1 MSKKW
6 VSTRFA
12 SPTQDFDLDSL
23 VRRLRRGFF
32 IALAS
37 AAAVVLIVVA
47 INPFKAEEEKAP
59 RPMTTKFIKREPRLT
74 KPLELRKIPQ
84 PKRQLARRE
93 VQLAQARMD
102 QVQATASFNTR
113 SLIAGVG
120 GSGIRLSGQSTFSTM
135 SGMTIEPK
143 LTAADVTS
151 TRTSEYKID
160 MGLEMLDV
168 NNMDTGRYRAIIV
181 QDATDKQAIKG
192 FVKLAQVMSSRA
204 LAGGTSGYGTVEIK
218 VKTID
223 RICDVINEYTGLKAE
238 FLGLITFDDPRLLEV
253 PVIVEPR
260 GTPNETEMANLAHYL
275 MSGGFM
281 FAHIN
286 GKYAEALEKY
296 GGIVYGKDFWS
307 ERLPEDHLVYTSFFD
322 LSGGMPFG
330 YNPSLGQG
338 KLGVKPWNYLLGYYI
353 QGRLVSIMPGDG
365 GWGWQNDER
374 GGDSTRQLQMAVNII
389 IYALTQ
395 EGSIT
400 QRLMQ
405 MVN

>member
-12 SPTQDFDLDSL
+12 SPTQDFDLDTL
-23 VRRLRRGFF
+23 ARRLRRGFA
-32 IALAS
+32 IALAF
-37 AAAVVLIVVA
+37 AVALLLVIVA
-47 INPFKAEEEKAP
+47 INPFEEAEKKAP
-59 RPMTTKFIKREPRLT
+59 RPLTTKFIKREPRLT

-135 SGMTIEPK
+135 STMTLEPK
-143 LTAADVTS
+143 LAAAAVTS
-151 TRTSEYKID
+151 TRASEHKID
-160 MGLEMLDV
+160 MALEMLDV

-192 FVKLAQVMSSRA
+192 FVKFAQVVSSRA
-204 LAGGTSGYGTVEIK
+204 LAGNAGLNVQ
-218 VKTID
+218 TID
-223 RICDVINEYTGLKAE
+223 RLRDVVNEYTGLKAE
-238 FLGLITFDDPRLLEV
+238 FLGRVSFDDPRLMEV
-253 PVIVEPR
+253 PIILPY
-260 GTPNETEMANLAHYL
+260 GSPNETEMANLAQYL
-275 MSGGFM
+275 MSGGFT
-281 FAHIN
+281 FSGIY
-286 GKYAEALEKY
+286 GEALEKY
-296 GGIVYGKDFWS
+296 GGLVRGKDFWS
-307 ERLPEDHLVYTSFFD
+307 ERLPEDHPVYTAFFD
-322 LSGGMPFG
+322 ISGGMPFG
-330 YNPSLGQG
+330 YPSSTGG
-338 KLGVKPWNYLLGYYI
+338 KSSVRPWNYLRGHYI
-353 QGRLVSIMPGDG
+353 KGRLASVTPGDG
-365 GWGWQNDER
+365 GWGWENEIS
-374 GGDSTRQLQMAVNII
+374 GGDSTRQLQLAVNII

>member
-1 MSKKW
+1 MSEKW

-12 SPTQDFDLDSL
+12 SPTQDFELDSL

-37 AAAVVLIVVA
+37 AVALLLIVVA
-47 INPFKAEEEKAP
+47 INPFKEAEKKTP
-59 RPMTTKFIKREPRLT
+59 RPLTTKFIKREPRLT

-113 SLIAGVG
+113 SLIAGVS
-120 GSGIRLSGQSTFSTM
+120 GSGIHLSGQSAFSPTAT
-135 SGMTIEPK
+135 MTIEPK
-143 LTAADVTS
+143 LTAAAVTS
-151 TRTSEYKID
+151 TRTSEHKID

-192 FVKLAQVMSSRA
+192 FVKIASVVSGRA
-204 LAGGTSGYGTVEIK
+204 LAGNAGLNVQRL
-218 VKTID
+218 D
-223 RICDVINEYTGLKAE
+223 RLRDVINEYTGLKAE
-238 FLGLITFDDPRLLEV
+238 FLGRVTFDDPRLMEV
-253 PVIVEPR
+253 PIIYPY
-260 GTPNETEMANLAHYL
+260 GGPNEAEMANMAQYL
-275 MSGGFM
+275 MSGGFT
-281 FAHIN
+281 FGGIY
-286 GKYAEALEKY
+286 GEALEKY
-296 GGIVYGKDFWS
+296 GGLIRGRDFWS
-307 ERLPEDHLVYTSFFD
+307 ERLPEDHPVYTTFFD
-322 LSGGMPFG
+322 LDGGMPFG
-330 YNPSLGQG
+330 YPPSMGQG
-338 KLGVKPWNYLLGYYI
+338 KLGVRPWNYLMGHYI
-353 QGRLVSIMPGDG
+353 KGRLASITPGDG
-365 GWGWQNDER
+365 GWGWENEVM
-374 GGDSTRQLQMAVNII
+374 GGDSTRQLQLAVNII

>member
-37 AAAVVLIVVA
+37 AVALLFIVVA
-47 INPFKAEEEKAP
+47 INPFKEDEKKTP
-59 RPMTTKFIKREPRLT
+59 RPLTTKFIKREPRLT

-120 GSGIRLSGQSTFSTM
+120 GSGIRLSGQSAFSPT
-135 SGMTIEPK
+135 GTMTIEPK
-143 LTAADVTS
+143 LTAAAVTS
-151 TRTSEYKID
+151 TRTSEHKID

-192 FVKLAQVMSSRA
+192 FVKMAQVMSSRA
-204 LAGGTSGYGTVEIK
+204 LAGGTSGYGTVTLR

-223 RICDVINEYTGLKAE
+223 RIRDVLNEYTGLKAE
-238 FLGLITFDDPRLLEV
+238 FLGFITFDDPRLMEV
-253 PVIVEPR
+253 PIILPQ
-260 GTPNETEMANLAHYL
+260 GAPNEAEMANLAQYL
-275 MSGGFM
+275 MSGGFT
-281 FAHIN
+281 FSGIY
-286 GKYAEALEKY
+286 GEALEKY
-296 GGIVYGKDFWS
+296 GGLVRGKDFWT
-307 ERLPEDHLVYTSFFD
+307 ERLPEDHPVYTSFFD
-322 LSGGMPFG
+322 LSGGVPFG
-330 YNPSLGQG
+330 YPPSLGQG
-338 KLGVKPWNYLLGYYI
+338 KSGVRTWNYLRGHYI
-353 QGRLVSIMPGDG
+353 KGRLASVEPGDTG
-365 GWGWQNDER
+365 GWGWENDQR
-374 GGDSTRQLQMAVNII
+374 GGDSTRQLQLAVNII

>member
-1 MSKKW
+1 MSEKW
-6 VSTRFA
+6 VSKRFA

-23 VRRLRRGFF
+23 VRRLRRGFA

-37 AAAVVLIVVA
+37 AVALLLIVVA
-47 INPFKAEEEKAP
+47 INPFKEAEKKAP
-59 RPMTTKFIKREPRLT
+59 RPLTTKFIKREPRLT

-113 SLIAGVG
+113 SLIAGVS
-120 GSGIRLSGQSTFSTM
+120 GSGIRLSGQSAFSPTAT
-135 SGMTIEPK
+135 MTIEPK
-143 LTAADVTS
+143 LTAAAVTS
-151 TRTSEYKID
+151 TRTSEHKID

-192 FVKLAQVMSSRA
+192 FVKLAAVVSGRA
-204 LAGGTSGYGTVEIK
+204 LAGEAGLNVQTL
-218 VKTID
+218 D
-223 RICDVINEYTGLKAE
+223 RLRDVINEYTGLKAE
-238 FLGLITFDDPRLLEV
+238 FLGRVTFDDPRLMEIPIIL
-253 PVIVEPR
+253 PY
-260 GTPNETEMANLAHYL
+260 GSPNETEMANYAQYL
-275 MSGGFM
+275 ISGGFT
-281 FAHIN
+281 FSGLH
-286 GKYAEALEKY
+286 GEALEKY
-296 GGIVYGKDFWS
+296 GGLVRGKDFWS
-307 ERLPEDHLVYTSFFD
+307 ERLPEDHPVYTAFFD

-330 YNPSLGQG
+330 YSPSLGQG
-338 KLGVKPWNYLLGYYI
+338 KAGVRTWNYLTGHYI
-353 QGRLVSIMPGDG
+353 KGRLASTTAGDTG
-365 GWGWQNDER
+365 GWGWHNDTR
-374 GGDSTRQLQMAVNII
+374 GGDSTRQLQLAVNII

>member
-12 SPTQDFDLDSL
+12 SPTHDFDLDSL

-37 AAAVVLIVVA
+37 AVALLLVIVA
-47 INPFKAEEEKAP
+47 INPFEEAEKKAP
-59 RPMTTKFIKREPRLT
+59 RPLTTKFIKREPRLT

-120 GSGIRLSGQSTFSTM
+120 GSGIRLSGQSTFSTTNT
-135 SGMTIEPK
+135 MTLEPK
-143 LTAADVTS
+143 LTAAAVTS
-151 TRTSEYKID
+151 ARTSEHKID

-192 FVKLAQVMSSRA
+192 FVKLASVVSGRA
-204 LAGGTSGYGTVEIK
+204 LAGNAGLNVQTL
-218 VKTID
+218 D
-223 RICDVINEYTGLKAE
+223 RLRDVINEYTGLKAE
-238 FLGLITFDDPRLLEV
+238 FLGHVTFDDPRLMEIPIIYPYGSL
-253 PVIVEPR
+253 
-260 GTPNETEMANLAHYL
+260 NETEMANYAQYL
-275 MSGGFM
+275 MSGGFT
-281 FAHIN
+281 FTGLH
-286 GKYAEALEKY
+286 GEALEKY
-296 GGIVYGKDFWS
+296 GGLIHGKDFWS
-307 ERLPEDHLVYTSFFD
+307 ERLPEDHPVYTAFFD
-322 LSGGMPFG
+322 MSGGMPRG
-330 YNPSLGQG
+330 YPPSMGQG
-338 KLGVKPWNYLLGYYI
+338 KAGVRPWNYLRGYYI
-353 QGRLVSIMPGDG
+353 KGRLASVTPGDG
-365 GWGWQNDER
+365 GWGWQNETW
-374 GGDSTRQLQMAVNII
+374 GGDSTRQLQLAVNII

>member
-12 SPTQDFDLDSL
+12 SPTQDFDLDTL
-23 VRRLRRGFF
+23 ARRLRRGFA
-32 IALAS
+32 IALAF
-37 AAAVVLIVVA
+37 AVALLLVIVA
-47 INPFKAEEEKAP
+47 INPFEAAEKKAP
-59 RPMTTKFIKREPRLT
+59 RPLTTKFIKREPRLT

-120 GSGIRLSGQSTFSTM
+120 GSGIRLSGQSTFSPTGTM
-135 SGMTIEPK
+135 TLEPK
-143 LTAADVTS
+143 LAAAAVTS
-151 TRTSEYKID
+151 TRASEHKID
-160 MGLEMLDV
+160 MALEMLDV

-192 FVKLAQVMSSRA
+192 FVKFAQVVSSRA
-204 LAGGTSGYGTVEIK
+204 LAGNAGLNVQ
-218 VKTID
+218 TID
-223 RICDVINEYTGLKAE
+223 RLRDVVNEYTGLKAE
-238 FLGLITFDDPRLLEV
+238 FLGRVSFDDPRLMEV
-253 PVIVEPR
+253 PIILPY
-260 GTPNETEMANLAHYL
+260 GSPNETEMANLAQYL
-275 MSGGFM
+275 MSGGFT
-281 FAHIN
+281 FSGIY
-286 GKYAEALEKY
+286 GEALEKY
-296 GGIVYGKDFWS
+296 GGLVRGKDFWS
-307 ERLPEDHLVYTSFFD
+307 ERLPEDHPVYTAFFD
-322 LSGGMPFG
+322 ISGGMPFG
-330 YNPSLGQG
+330 YPSSTGG
-338 KLGVKPWNYLLGYYI
+338 KSSVRPWNYLRGHYI
-353 QGRLVSIMPGDG
+353 KGRLASVTPGDG
-365 GWGWQNDER
+365 GWGWENEIS
-374 GGDSTRQLQMAVNII
+374 GGDSTRQLQLAVNII

>member
-12 SPTQDFDLDSL
+12 SPTQDFDLDTL
-23 VRRLRRGFF
+23 ARRLRRGFA
-32 IALAS
+32 IALAF
-37 AAAVVLIVVA
+37 AVALLLVIVA
-47 INPFKAEEEKAP
+47 INPFEEAEKKAP
-59 RPMTTKFIKREPRLT
+59 RPLTTKFIKREPRLT

-120 GSGIRLSGQSTFSTM
+120 GSGIRLSGQSTFSTTNT
-135 SGMTIEPK
+135 MTLEPK
-143 LTAADVTS
+143 LAAAAVTS
-151 TRTSEYKID
+151 TRASEHKID
-160 MGLEMLDV
+160 MALEMLDV

-192 FVKLAQVMSSRA
+192 FVKLAQVVSSRA
-204 LAGGTSGYGTVEIK
+204 LAGNSGLN

-223 RICDVINEYTGLKAE
+223 RLRDVVNEYTGLKAE
-238 FLGLITFDDPRLLEV
+238 FLGFVSFDDPRLMEIPIIL
-253 PVIVEPR
+253 PY
-260 GTPNETEMANLAHYL
+260 GSPNETEMVNLAQYL
-275 MSGGFM
+275 MSGGFT
-281 FAHIN
+281 FN
-286 GKYAEALEKY
+286 GIYEQALEKY
-296 GGIVYGKDFWS
+296 GGLIRGKDFWS
-307 ERLPEDHLVYTSFFD
+307 ERLPEDHPVYTAFFD
-322 LSGGMPFG
+322 ISGGMPFG
-330 YNPSLGQG
+330 YPPSMGQG
-338 KLGVKPWNYLLGYYI
+338 KAGVRPWNYLRGHYI
-353 QGRLVSIMPGDG
+353 KGRLASVTPGDG
-365 GWGWQNDER
+365 GWGWQNDLYS
-374 GGDSTRQLQMAVNII
+374 GDSTRQLQLAVNII

>member
-32 IALAS
+32 IALGS
-37 AAAVVLIVVA
+37 AVALLLIVIV
-47 INPFKAEEEKAP
+47 INPFQEDEKKAP
-59 RPMTTKFIKREPRLT
+59 RPLTTKFIKREPRLT

-113 SLIAGVG
+113 SLIAGVS

-143 LTAADVTS
+143 LTAAAVTS
-151 TRTSEYKID
+151 TRTSEHKID

-192 FVKLAQVMSSRA
+192 FLKFAQVASSRA
-204 LAGGTSGYGTVEIK
+204 LAGSSGLNVR
-218 VKTID
+218 TID
-223 RICDVINEYTGLKAE
+223 RLRDVVNEYTGLKAE
-238 FLGLITFDDPRLLEV
+238 FLGRVTFDDPRLMEIPIIL
-253 PVIVEPR
+253 PY
-260 GTPNETEMANLAHYL
+260 GGPNETEMANLAQYL
-275 MSGGFM
+275 MSGGFT
-281 FAHIN
+281 F
-286 GKYAEALEKY
+286 GGLYGEALEKY
-296 GGIVYGKDFWS
+296 GGLVRGKDFWS
-307 ERLPEDHLVYTSFFD
+307 ERLPEDHPVYTTFFD

-330 YNPSLGQG
+330 YPPSMGQG
-338 KLGVKPWNYLLGYYI
+338 KAGIRTWNYLMGHYI
-353 QGRLVSIMPGDG
+353 KGRLAGITPGDTG
-365 GWGWQNDER
+365 GWGWENDR
-374 GGDSTRQLQMAVNII
+374 YSGDSTRQLQLAVNII

>member
-1 MSKKW
+1 MNEKW
-6 VSTRFA
+6 GSTRFA
-12 SPTQDFDLDSL
+12 SPTQDFELDSL
-23 VRRLRRGFF
+23 VRRLRRGFV

-37 AAAVVLIVVA
+37 AAALLLIVVA
-47 INPFKAEEEKAP
+47 INPFQEGEKKTP
-59 RPMTTKFIKREPRLT
+59 RPLTTKFIKREPRLT

-113 SLIAGVG
+113 SLIAGVS
-120 GSGIRLSGQSTFSTM
+120 GSGIRLSGQSAFSAT

-143 LTAADVTS
+143 LTAAAVTS
-151 TRTSEYKID
+151 TRTSEHKID

-168 NNMDTGRYRAIIV
+168 DNMDTGRYRAIIV

-204 LAGGTSGYGTVEIK
+204 LAGGTSGYGTVTLR

-223 RICDVINEYTGLKAE
+223 RLRDVLNEYTGLKAE
-238 FLGLITFDDPRLLEV
+238 FLGFITFDDPRLLEV
-253 PVIVEPR
+253 PVLVEPQ
-260 GTPNETEMANLAHYL
+260 GTPNDTEMANLAEYL
-275 MSGGFM
+275 MAGGFT
-281 FAHIN
+281 FN
-286 GKYAEALEKY
+286 GIYEEALEKY
-296 GGIVYGKDFWS
+296 GGLVRGKDFWS
-307 ERLPEDHLVYTSFFD
+307 ERLPENHPVYTSFFD
-322 LSGGMPFG
+322 LSGGVPFG
-330 YNPSLGQG
+330 YPPSLGQG
-338 KLGVKPWNYLLGYYI
+338 KSGVRTWNYLRGHYI
-353 QGRLVSIMPGDG
+353 KGRLASVTPGDTG
-365 GWGWQNDER
+365 GWGWENDQR
-374 GGDSTRQLQMAVNII
+374 GGDSTRQLQLAVNII

>member
-1 MSKKW
+1 MQINKKW

-12 SPTQDFDLDSL
+12 SPAQDFDPNNL
-23 VRRLRRGFF
+23 VRRLRRGFV
-32 IALAS
+32 IALGC
-37 AAAVVLIVVA
+37 AVALLLIVVA
-47 INPFKAEEEKAP
+47 INPFQKAEKKTP

-113 SLIAGVG
+113 SLIAGVS
-120 GSGIRLSGQSTFSTM
+120 GSGIRLSGQSAFSTT
-135 SGMTIEPK
+135 STLTLEPK
-143 LTAADVTS
+143 LTAAAVTS
-151 TRTSEYKID
+151 TRTSEHKID

-181 QDATDKQAIKG
+181 QDATDKQGIKG
-192 FVKLAQVMSSRA
+192 FVKLAQVVSSRA
-204 LAGGTSGYGTVEIK
+204 LSGNAGLNVQTL
-218 VKTID
+218 D
-223 RICDVINEYTGLKAE
+223 RLRDVVNEYTGLKAE
-238 FLGLITFDDPRLLEV
+238 FLGLVTFDDPRLMEV
-253 PVIVEPR
+253 PIILPY
-260 GTPNETEMANLAHYL
+260 GSPNETEMANLAEYL
-275 MSGGFM
+275 MSGGFT
-281 FAHIN
+281 FN
-286 GKYAEALEKY
+286 GIYGEALEKY
-296 GGIVYGKDFWS
+296 GGLIRGKDFWS
-307 ERLPEDHLVYTSFFD
+307 ERLPEDHPVYTAFFD

-330 YNPSLGQG
+330 YSPSLGQG
-338 KLGVKPWNYLLGYYI
+338 KSGVRTWNYLRGHYI
-353 QGRLVSIMPGDG
+353 KGRLASVTAGDTG
-365 GWGWQNDER
+365 GWGWQNDTR
-374 GGDSTRQLQMAVNII
+374 GGDSTRQLQLAVNII

>member
-12 SPTQDFDLDSL
+12 SPAQGFDLDSL
-23 VRRLRRGFF
+23 VRRLRRGFY

-37 AAAVVLIVVA
+37 AAALLLVVVA
-47 INPFKAEEEKAP
+47 INPFKQDEKKTP
-59 RPMTTKFIKREPRLT
+59 RPLTTKFIKREPRLT

-113 SLIAGVG
+113 SLIAGVS
-120 GSGIRLSGQSTFSTM
+120 GSGIRLSGQSAFSPT
-135 SGMTIEPK
+135 GTMTIEPK
-143 LTAADVTS
+143 LTAAAVTS
-151 TRTSEYKID
+151 TRTSEHKID

-168 NNMDTGRYRAIIV
+168 NDMDTGRYRAIIV

-192 FVKLAQVMSSRA
+192 FVKMAQVVSSRA
-204 LAGGTSGYGTVEIK
+204 LAGNAGLN

-223 RICDVINEYTGLKAE
+223 RLRDVVNEYTGLKAE
-238 FLGLITFDDPRLLEV
+238 FLGFVTFDDPRLMEV
-253 PVIVEPR
+253 PIILPY
-260 GTPNETEMANLAHYL
+260 GSPNETEMANLAQYL
-275 MSGGFM
+275 KSGGFT
-281 FAHIN
+281 FN
-286 GKYAEALEKY
+286 GIYEEALEKY
-296 GGIVYGKDFWS
+296 GGLVRGKDFWS
-307 ERLPEDHLVYTSFFD
+307 ERLPEDHPVYTAFFD

-330 YNPSLGQG
+330 YSPSLGQG
-338 KLGVKPWNYLLGYYI
+338 KSGVRTWNYLRGHYI
-353 QGRLVSIMPGDG
+353 KGRLASVTPGDTG
-365 GWGWQNDER
+365 GWGWQNDTR
-374 GGDSTRQLQMAVNII
+374 GGDSTRQLQLAVNII

>member
-1 MSKKW
+1 MSEKW
-6 VSTRFA
+6 VSKRFA

-23 VRRLRRGFF
+23 VRRLRRGFA

-37 AAAVVLIVVA
+37 AVALLLIVVA
-47 INPFKAEEEKAP
+47 INPFKEDEKKAP
-59 RPMTTKFIKREPRLT
+59 RPLTTKFIKREPRLT

-113 SLIAGVG
+113 SLIAGVS
-120 GSGIRLSGQSTFSTM
+120 GSGIRLSGQSAFSPT
-135 SGMTIEPK
+135 STMTIEPK
-143 LTAADVTS
+143 LTAAAVTS
-151 TRTSEYKID
+151 TRTSEHKID

-204 LAGGTSGYGTVEIK
+204 LAGGTTGYGTVTLR
-218 VKTID
+218 VQTID
-223 RICDVINEYTGLKAE
+223 RLRDVLNEYTGLKAE
-238 FLGLITFDDPRLLEV
+238 FLGFVTFDDPRLMEIPIILPQGAPTEA
-253 PVIVEPR
+253 
-260 GTPNETEMANLAHYL
+260 EMANLAQYL
-275 MSGGFM
+275 MSGGFT
-281 FAHIN
+281 FN
-286 GKYAEALEKY
+286 GIYEQSLEKY
-296 GGIVYGKDFWS
+296 GGLVRGKDFWS
-307 ERLPEDHLVYTSFFD
+307 ERLPEDHPVYTAFFD
-322 LSGGMPFG
+322 MSGGMPFG
-330 YNPSLGQG
+330 YSPSLSQG
-338 KLGVKPWNYLLGYYI
+338 KLGVRPWNYLRGHYI
-353 QGRLVSIMPGDG
+353 KGRIASITPGDG
-365 GWGWQNDER
+365 GWGWENDIR
-374 GGDSTRQLQMAVNII
+374 GGDSTRQLQMAVNVI

>member
-12 SPTQDFDLDSL
+12 SPTQDFDLDTL
-23 VRRLRRGFF
+23 ARRLRRGFA

-37 AAAVVLIVVA
+37 AVALLLVIVA
-47 INPFKAEEEKAP
+47 INPFEEAEKKAP
-59 RPMTTKFIKREPRLT
+59 RPLTTKFIKREPRLT

-120 GSGIRLSGQSTFSTM
+120 GSGIRLSGQSTFSTTNT
-135 SGMTIEPK
+135 MTLEPK
-143 LTAADVTS
+143 LAAAAVTS
-151 TRTSEYKID
+151 TRASEHKID
-160 MGLEMLDV
+160 MALEMLDV

-192 FVKLAQVMSSRA
+192 FVKFAQVVSSRA
-204 LAGGTSGYGTVEIK
+204 LAGNAGLNVQ
-218 VKTID
+218 TID
-223 RICDVINEYTGLKAE
+223 RLRDVVNEYTGLKAE
-238 FLGLITFDDPRLLEV
+238 FLGRVSFDDPRLMEV
-253 PVIVEPR
+253 PIILPY
-260 GTPNETEMANLAHYL
+260 GSPNETEMANLAQYL
-275 MSGGFM
+275 MSGGFT
-281 FAHIN
+281 FSGIY
-286 GKYAEALEKY
+286 GEALEKY
-296 GGIVYGKDFWS
+296 GGLVRGKDFWS
-307 ERLPEDHLVYTSFFD
+307 ERLPEDHPVYTAFFD
-322 LSGGMPFG
+322 ISGGMPFG
-330 YNPSLGQG
+330 YPSSTGG
-338 KLGVKPWNYLLGYYI
+338 KSSVRPWNYLRGHYI
-353 QGRLVSIMPGDG
+353 KGRLASVTPGDG
-365 GWGWQNDER
+365 GWGWENEIS
-374 GGDSTRQLQMAVNII
+374 GGDSTRQLQLAVNII

>member
-1 MSKKW
+1 MSKNW

-12 SPTQDFDLDSL
+12 SPTQGFELNSL
-23 VRRLRRGFF
+23 VRRLRRGFV
-32 IALAS
+32 IALVS
-37 AAAVVLIVVA
+37 AVALLLVVVA
-47 INPFKAEEEKAP
+47 INPFEEKKKKAP
-59 RPMTTKFIKREPRLT
+59 RPLTTKFIKREPRLT

-113 SLIAGVG
+113 SLIAGVS
-120 GSGIRLSGQSTFSTM
+120 GSGIRLSGQTAFSPTAT
-135 SGMTIEPK
+135 MTIEPK
-143 LTAADVTS
+143 LTAAAVTS
-151 TRTSEYKID
+151 TRTSEHKID

-192 FVKLAQVMSSRA
+192 FVKMAQVMSSRA
-204 LAGGTSGYGTVEIK
+204 LAGGTSGYGTVTLR
-218 VKTID
+218 VQTID
-223 RICDVINEYTGLKAE
+223 RIRDVINEYTGLKAE
-238 FLGLITFDDPRLLEV
+238 FLGFITFDDPRLMEV
-253 PVIVEPR
+253 PVIVEPQ
-260 GTPNETEMANLAHYL
+260 GSPNETEMANLAHYL
-275 MSGGFM
+275 KSGGFILT
-281 FAHIN
+281 HIN

-296 GGIVYGKDFWS
+296 GGLIRGKDFWS
-307 ERLPEDHLVYTSFFD
+307 ERLPEDHPVYTTFFD

-330 YNPSLGQG
+330 YPPSMGQG
-338 KLGVKPWNYLLGYYI
+338 KSGIRPWNYLRAYYI
-353 QGRLVSIMPGDG
+353 NGRIASIMPGDG
-365 GWGWQNDER
+365 GWGWQNDTR
-374 GGDSTRQLQMAVNII
+374 GGDSTRQLQLAVNII

>member
-12 SPTQDFDLDSL
+12 SPTQDFDLDTL
-23 VRRLRRGFF
+23 ARRLRRGFA

-37 AAAVVLIVVA
+37 AVALLLVIVA
-47 INPFKAEEEKAP
+47 INPFEEAEKKAP
-59 RPMTTKFIKREPRLT
+59 RPLTTKFIKREPRLT

-135 SGMTIEPK
+135 STMTLEPK
-143 LTAADVTS
+143 LAAAAVTS
-151 TRTSEYKID
+151 TRASEHKID
-160 MGLEMLDV
+160 MALEMLDV

-192 FVKLAQVMSSRA
+192 FVKFAQVVSSRA
-204 LAGGTSGYGTVEIK
+204 LAGNAGLNVQ
-218 VKTID
+218 TID
-223 RICDVINEYTGLKAE
+223 RLRDVVNEYTGLKAE
-238 FLGLITFDDPRLLEV
+238 FLGRVSFDDPRLMEV
-253 PVIVEPR
+253 PIILPY
-260 GTPNETEMANLAHYL
+260 GSPNETEMANLAQYL
-275 MSGGFM
+275 MSGGFT
-281 FAHIN
+281 FSGIY
-286 GKYAEALEKY
+286 GEALEKY
-296 GGIVYGKDFWS
+296 GGLVRGKDFWS
-307 ERLPEDHLVYTSFFD
+307 ERLPEDHPVYTAFFD
-322 LSGGMPFG
+322 ISGGMPFG
-330 YNPSLGQG
+330 YPSSTGG
-338 KLGVKPWNYLLGYYI
+338 KSSVRPWNYLRGHYI
-353 QGRLVSIMPGDG
+353 KGRLASVTPGDG
-365 GWGWQNDER
+365 GWGWENEIS
-374 GGDSTRQLQMAVNII
+374 GGDSTRQLQMAVNVI

>member
-12 SPTQDFDLDSL
+12 SPAQGFDLDSL
-23 VRRLRRGFF
+23 VRRLRRGFY

-37 AAAVVLIVVA
+37 AAVLLLVVVA
-47 INPFKAEEEKAP
+47 INPFKQDEKKTP
-59 RPMTTKFIKREPRLT
+59 RPLTTKFIKREPRLT

-113 SLIAGVG
+113 SLIAGVS
-120 GSGIRLSGQSTFSTM
+120 GSGIRLSGQSAFSPT
-135 SGMTIEPK
+135 GTMTIEPK
-143 LTAADVTS
+143 LTAAAVTS
-151 TRTSEYKID
+151 TRTSEHKID

-168 NNMDTGRYRAIIV
+168 NDMDTGRYRAIIV

-192 FVKLAQVMSSRA
+192 FVKMAQVVSSRA
-204 LAGGTSGYGTVEIK
+204 LAGNAGLN

-223 RICDVINEYTGLKAE
+223 RLRDVVNEYTGLKAE
-238 FLGLITFDDPRLLEV
+238 FLGFVTFDDPRLMEV
-253 PVIVEPR
+253 PIILPY
-260 GTPNETEMANLAHYL
+260 GSPNETEMANLAQYL
-275 MSGGFM
+275 KSGGFT
-281 FAHIN
+281 FN
-286 GKYAEALEKY
+286 GIYEEALEKY
-296 GGIVYGKDFWS
+296 GGLVRGKDFWS
-307 ERLPEDHLVYTSFFD
+307 ERLPEDHPVYTAFFD

-330 YNPSLGQG
+330 YSPSLGQG
-338 KLGVKPWNYLLGYYI
+338 KSGVRTWNYLRGHYI
-353 QGRLVSIMPGDG
+353 KGRLASVTPGDTG
-365 GWGWQNDER
+365 GWGWQNDTR
-374 GGDSTRQLQMAVNII
+374 GGDSTRQLQLAVNII

>member
-1 MSKKW
+1 MNKKW

-12 SPTQDFDLDSL
+12 SPAQGFDLDSL
-23 VRRLRRGFF
+23 VRRLRRGFY

-37 AAAVVLIVVA
+37 AAALLLVVVA
-47 INPFKAEEEKAP
+47 INPFEQDEKKTP
-59 RPMTTKFIKREPRLT
+59 RPLTTKFIKREPRLT

-113 SLIAGVG
+113 SLIAGVS
-120 GSGIRLSGQSTFSTM
+120 GSGIRLSGQSAFSPT
-135 SGMTIEPK
+135 GTMTIEPK
-143 LTAADVTS
+143 LTAAAVTS
-151 TRTSEYKID
+151 TRTSEHKID

-168 NNMDTGRYRAIIV
+168 NDMDTGRYRAIIV

-192 FVKLAQVMSSRA
+192 FVKMAQVVSSRA
-204 LAGGTSGYGTVEIK
+204 LAGGTSGYGTVTLR

-223 RICDVINEYTGLKAE
+223 RIRDVLNEYTGLKAE
-238 FLGLITFDDPRLLEV
+238 FLGFITFDDPRLIEV
-253 PVIVEPR
+253 PVILPQ
-260 GTPNETEMANLAHYL
+260 GNPNETEMANLAQYL
-275 MSGGFM
+275 MSGGFT
-281 FAHIN
+281 FN
-286 GKYAEALEKY
+286 GIYEEALEKY
-296 GGIVYGKDFWS
+296 GGLVRGKDFWS
-307 ERLPEDHLVYTSFFD
+307 ERLPEDHPVYTAFFD

-330 YNPSLGQG
+330 YSPSLGQG
-338 KLGVKPWNYLLGYYI
+338 KSGVRTWNYLRGHYI
-353 QGRLVSIMPGDG
+353 KGRLASVTPGDTG
-365 GWGWQNDER
+365 GWGWENDER
-374 GGDSTRQLQMAVNII
+374 GGDSTRQLQLAVNII

>member
-12 SPTQDFDLDSL
+12 SPTQDFDLDTL
-23 VRRLRRGFF
+23 ARRLRRGFA

-37 AAAVVLIVVA
+37 AVALLLVIVA
-47 INPFKAEEEKAP
+47 INPFEEAEKKAP
-59 RPMTTKFIKREPRLT
+59 RPLATKFIKREPRLT

-120 GSGIRLSGQSTFSTM
+120 GSGIRLSGQSAFSTTNT
-135 SGMTIEPK
+135 MTLEPK
-143 LTAADVTS
+143 LTAAAVTS
-151 TRTSEYKID
+151 TRTSEHKID
-160 MGLEMLDV
+160 MALEMLDV

-192 FVKLAQVMSSRA
+192 FVKLAQVVSSRA
-204 LAGGTSGYGTVEIK
+204 LSSNAGLNVQ
-218 VKTID
+218 TID
-223 RICDVINEYTGLKAE
+223 RLRDVINEYTGLKAE
-238 FLGLITFDDPRLLEV
+238 FLGHVSFDDPRLMEI
-253 PVIVEPR
+253 PIIYPY
-260 GTPNETEMANLAHYL
+260 GGPNETEMANIAQYL
-275 MSGGFM
+275 MSGGFS
-281 FAHIN
+281 FTGIN
-286 GKYAEALEKY
+286 GQALEKY
-296 GGIVYGKDFWS
+296 GGLVQGKDFWS
-307 ERLPEDHLVYTSFFD
+307 ERLPEDHPVYTTFFD
-322 LSGGMPFG
+322 LKGGMPFG
-330 YNPSLGQG
+330 YSPSLGQG
-338 KLGVKPWNYLLGYYI
+338 KSGVRPWNYLMGHYI
-353 QGRLVSIMPGDG
+353 KGRLASVTPGDG
-365 GWGWQNDER
+365 GWGWQNEVR
-374 GGDSTRQLQMAVNII
+374 GGDSTRQLQMAVNVI

>member
-6 VSTRFA
+6 VSTRFD
-12 SPTQDFDLDSL
+12 SPAQDFDLDSL

-37 AAAVVLIVVA
+37 AAFLLLVVVA
-47 INPFKAEEEKAP
+47 INPFKEDEKKAP
-59 RPMTTKFIKREPRLT
+59 RPLTTKFIKREPRLT

-113 SLIAGVG
+113 SLIAGVS
-120 GSGIRLSGQSTFSTM
+120 GSGIRLSGQSAFSPT
-135 SGMTIEPK
+135 STMTIEPK
-143 LTAADVTS
+143 LTAAAVTS
-151 TRTSEYKID
+151 TRTSEHKID

-168 NNMDTGRYRAIIV
+168 NDMDTGRYRAIIV

-192 FVKLAQVMSSRA
+192 FVKMAQVVSSRA
-204 LAGGTSGYGTVEIK
+204 LAGNAGLN

-223 RICDVINEYTGLKAE
+223 RLRDVVNEYTGLKAE
-238 FLGLITFDDPRLLEV
+238 FLGFVTFDDPRLMEV
-253 PVIVEPR
+253 PIILPY
-260 GTPNETEMANLAHYL
+260 GSPNETEMANLAQYL
-275 MSGGFM
+275 MSGGFT
-281 FAHIN
+281 FSGI
-286 GKYAEALEKY
+286 YEEALEKY
-296 GGIVYGKDFWS
+296 GGLIRGKDFWS
-307 ERLPEDHLVYTSFFD
+307 ERLPEDHPVYTAFFD

-330 YNPSLGQG
+330 YSPSMGQG
-338 KLGVKPWNYLLGYYI
+338 KAGVRPWNYLRAYYI
-353 QGRLVSIMPGDG
+353 KGRIASITPGDG
-365 GWGWQNDER
+365 GWGWQNDTR
-374 GGDSTRQLQMAVNII
+374 GGDSTRQLQLAVNII